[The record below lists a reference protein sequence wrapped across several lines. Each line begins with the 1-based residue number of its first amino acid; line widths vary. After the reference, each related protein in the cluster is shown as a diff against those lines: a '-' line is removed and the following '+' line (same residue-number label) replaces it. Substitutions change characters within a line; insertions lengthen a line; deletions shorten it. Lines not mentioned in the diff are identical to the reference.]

1 MTKSQKRAMLL
12 AKSVVCTLL
21 FTIPMTT
28 QATNG
33 YFLIG
38 YGAKSRAMGGVGIA
52 FPQDAMAASANPAG
66 MAEVDS
72 GVVIGGE
79 FFNPPRR
86 VAAENGVFEFQTPSK
101 NATVVDESKSGS
113 NIFLIPSMGGVYK
126 FNRKISMGM
135 TVIGNGANTRYPYE
149 ENFYSLTGLPPNE
162 TYGTLGVQL
171 LQMQMLPTL
180 TYRPNNNHAVGA
192 SLTVSVQQFRA
203 YGLENFSKNEFQF
216 SSDNDHLTNKGN
228 DYSYGAGVRLGWL
241 GKFFK
246 QRLNLGAY
254 YASRTYMTEF
264 DKYSGLFAEQGDF
277 DIPEHYG
284 VGLAIRATDNLVI
297 AADIQQ
303 ILYSDIA
310 SIGNDHP
317 NTSLNDPCTR
327 PISWNGGCV
336 TPGASPVPSSQ
347 AMGEDDG
354 FGFGWDDATIYK
366 IGIAYK
372 LNNNW
377 ILRAG
382 YNHGDSVIPDDK
394 LLLSMLA
401 PAVIEDHA
409 TLGFSY
415 NLDKKSSIDV
425 SYVYGFKNSQTCEVN
440 KGCKT
445 MLTQD
450 PGSYVAAEMEIHAL
464 GASFQY
470 RF

>member
-1 MTKSQKRAMLL
+1 MEVKAQKSYWAWLIGTAL
-12 AKSVVCTLL
+12 CVLPLSL
-21 FTIPMTT
+21 

-52 FPQDAMAASANPAG
+52 FPQDAMAAAANPAG

-72 GVVIGGE
+72 GVVVGGE
-79 FFNPPRR
+79 LFYPPRR
-86 VAAENGVFEFQTPSK
+86 VAGENGVFEFQTPSK
-101 NATVVDESKSGS
+101 EAPVADEAKSGS
-113 NIFLIPSMGGVYK
+113 NLFLIPSMGGVYK

-135 TVIGNGANTRYPYE
+135 TVIGNGANTRYSYD
-149 ENFYSLTGLPPNE
+149 ENFFSLTGTSPGE

-171 LQMQMLPTL
+171 LQMQMLPTV
-180 TYRPNNNHAVGA
+180 TYRPNRNHAVGA
-192 SLTVSVQQFRA
+192 SLAIAVQQFRA

-216 SSDNDHLTNKGN
+216 SSDNAHLTNKGN
-228 DYSYGAGVRLGWL
+228 DYSYGTGIRLGWL
-241 GKFFK
+241 GNFFK
-246 QRLNLGAY
+246 SRLNLGAY

-264 DKYSGLFAEQGDF
+264 DNYSGLFAEQGDF
-277 DIPEHYG
+277 DIPEHFG
-284 VGLAIRATDNLVI
+284 VGLAVRATDKLVI

-303 ILYSDIA
+303 IMYSDIA
-310 SIGNDHP
+310 SIGNSHP

-327 PISWNGGCV
+327 PISWDGGCT

-354 FGFGWDDATIYK
+354 FGFGWEDATIYK
-366 IGIAYK
+366 VGLAYE
-372 LNNNW
+372 LNDKW
-377 ILRAG
+377 LLRAG

-401 PAVIEDHA
+401 PAVIEDHY
-409 TLGFSY
+409 TLGFTY
-415 NLDKKSSIDV
+415 NLDKNSSIDV
-425 SYVYGFKNSQTCEVN
+425 SYVYGVENSQTCEAS

-445 MLTQD
+445 MLTQE
-450 PGSYVAAEMEIHAL
+450 PGSYVAAKMEIHAL

-470 RF
+470 KF